1 MPINAVQD
9 DSSNSVVP
17 MQPITA
23 GEVRPLQ
30 RTNPLPKENI
40 KEPGVFDALA
50 PIPKFTEVKGYNPY
64 DIKGELVGYEAFGS
78 KFADSRSP
86 QETEAIKHQI
96 DAQKSVFGVES
107 AGEFKT
113 LMSASTVGFI
123 VLVLLIF
130 LLYRKITR

>member
-1 MPINAVQD
+1 MPINDVRD
-9 DSSNSVVP
+9 DSSNPVVP

-23 GEVRPLQ
+23 GEVRPLL

-40 KEPGVFDALA
+40 KKLGVIDALA
-50 PIPKFTEVKGYNPY
+50 PIPEFAEVNGYNPY
-64 DIKGELVGYEAFGS
+64 NIKGELAGYEAFGS

-107 AGEFKT
+107 AGEFKA
-113 LMSASTVGFI
+113 LISASTVGLI
-123 VLVLLIF
+123 VLILFIF